1 MGVSL
6 AFWSRWTD
14 QLLTRALR
22 PGRGP
27 SQHQTNGEFPSVGGG
42 VEAYVLAGADGTELS
57 PAPQTPAISAGAVS
71 AVPVI
76 HWVDRLL
83 TDALAARA
91 SDIHL
96 EDETEYLRVRYRI
109 DGLLEEVE
117 PPPDA
122 IRTAVIARFRVM
134 AGLNLAEN
142 RRPQDGRM
150 RLQLGDRTVDIR
162 VSTVPVLH
170 GESVALRLLDPRR
183 GKFDLADL
191 GMLPHDLE
199 RLEELIRRPHGM
211 LLSTGPG
218 GSGKSTTLFSI
229 VRSISS
235 GREKIFTVEDPVE
248 YDFEGICQVQVN
260 YRSGL
265 TFPSLLRSLVRQ
277 DPDVLLVGEIRDA
290 ETADIAVNAAL
301 TGHLLLSTLHTT
313 DAISAMPR
321 LLDLGV
327 PDYLI
332 VHTLEG
338 IVAQR
343 LVRRICPT
351 CAIEVDMT
359 DVERA
364 ALGPDAAQVATFKQG
379 VGCDRCQ
386 ETGYLGR
393 TGLYE
398 LLIVDDTI
406 REAFLERRNLRE
418 LRSVAIEQGM
428 RTLRLD
434 GIEKIRQGITTPAE
448 VIRVT

>member
-1 MGVSL
+1 MTV
-6 AFWSRWTD
+6 WSKWSKR
-14 QLLTRALR
+14 LLDRALR
-22 PGRGP
+22 PGRGNHAK
-27 SQHQTNGEFPSVGGG
+27 SDTGEAPPVGGG
-42 VEAYVLAGADGTELS
+42 VDAYVLEDDPGAGGPPRNEGEAESVGAAS
-57 PAPQTPAISAGAVS
+57 AI
-71 AVPVI
+71 PVI
-76 HWVDRLL
+76 HWVDKLL

-91 SDIHL
+91 SDIHM
-96 EDETEYLRVRYRI
+96 EDESDYLRVRYRI

-117 PPPDA
+117 PPPDV
-122 IRTAVIARFRVM
+122 IRSAVIARFRVM

-150 RLQLGDRTVDIR
+150 RLQLGDRNVDVR

-170 GESVALRLLDPRR
+170 GESVALRLLDPKR
-183 GKFDLADL
+183 GKIELQDL
-191 GMLPHDLE
+191 GMQPNDLE
-199 RLEELIRRPHGM
+199 RLQGLIERPHGM

-265 TFPSLLRSLVRQ
+265 TFPKLLRSLVRQ
-277 DPDVLLVGEIRDA
+277 DPDVLLVGEIRDS

-301 TGHLLLSTLHTT
+301 TGHLLLSTLHTA
-313 DAISAMPR
+313 DAISAIPR

-338 IVAQR
+338 VIAQR
-343 LVRRICPT
+343 LVREVCPS
-351 CAIEVDMT
+351 CSVEVEMT
-359 DVERA
+359 DLERG
-364 ALGPDAAQVATFKQG
+364 ALGEGAAQLATFQEG
-379 VGCDRCQ
+379 EGCEVCQ
-386 ETGYLGR
+386 HTGFLGR

-398 LLIVDDTI
+398 LLIIDDTI
-406 REAFLERRNLRE
+406 REAFLKQRNLRE
-418 LRSVAIEQGM
+418 LKTIAVQQGL
-428 RTLRLD
+428 RTLRED
-434 GIEKIRQGITTPAE
+434 GVEKIRQGVTTPAE